1 MEDREPEAQE
11 PETEC
16 TEHLE
21 EETPTED
28 QEPTAS
34 ETQAEELATVEVL
47 AEEIEDL
54 RARAAERDDLLNKLQ
69 RSRADFIN
77 YQRRVQRE
85 RERWSEMTKQE
96 FALQLLPI
104 LDDCERALQASA
116 QNHDP
121 EALARGFELIH
132 AKLLKTLA
140 NEGVQPFDPINQP
153 FDPAYHEAIAHI
165 EKPDV
170 PDNTIIE
177 VVRKGYTIGE
187 RVLRPAQ
194 VVVAKGH
201 KKPQDQPP
209 TPEEQPGEN

>member
-1 MEDREPEAQE
+1 MDDREREPQE
-11 PETEC
+11 PETEG

-21 EETPTED
+21 EEAPTED

-34 ETQAEELATVEVL
+34 ETQTEELSTVEVL
-47 AEEIEDL
+47 AEEIEEL
-54 RARAAERDDLLNKLQ
+54 RARAAERDDLLDKLQ

-85 RERWSEMTKQE
+85 RERWAEMTKQD
-96 FALQLLPI
+96 FASQLLPI
-104 LDDCERALQASA
+104 LDDCERALQAAA
-116 QNHDP
+116 QNHDA

-132 AKLLKTLA
+132 SKLLKALA
-140 NEGVQPFDPINQP
+140 NEGVESFNPVNQP
-153 FDPAYHEAIAHI
+153 FDPAYHEAVAHL
-165 EKPDV
+165 ERPGV

-177 VVRKGYTIGE
+177 VVRTGYTIGD

-201 KKPQDQPP
+201 KQQQPP
-209 TPEEQPGEN
+209 TNDNATGGEN

>member
-1 MEDREPEAQE
+1 MDDREREPQE
-11 PETEC
+11 PETEG

-21 EETPTED
+21 EEAPTED

-34 ETQAEELATVEVL
+34 ETQTEELATVEVL
-47 AEEIEDL
+47 AEEIEEL
-54 RARAAERDDLLNKLQ
+54 RARAAERDDLLDKLQ

-77 YQRRVQRE
+77 YQRRIQRE
-85 RERWSEMTKQE
+85 RERWAEMTKQDV
-96 FALQLLPI
+96 ALQLLPI

-116 QNHDP
+116 QNHDA

-132 AKLLKTLA
+132 SKLLKALA
-140 NEGVQPFDPINQP
+140 NEGVEPFNPINQQ
-153 FDPAYHEAIAHI
+153 FDPAYHEAVAHL
-165 EKPDV
+165 ERPDV

-177 VVRKGYTIGE
+177 VVRTGYTIGD

-201 KKPQDQPP
+201 KEQRPNDNP
-209 TPEEQPGEN
+209 TGGES

>member
-1 MEDREPEAQE
+1 MDDREREPQE
-11 PETEC
+11 PETEG
-16 TEHLE
+16 TEHPDE
-21 EETPTED
+21 EAPTED

-34 ETQAEELATVEVL
+34 ETQTEELATVEVL
-47 AEEIEDL
+47 AEEIEEL
-54 RARAAERDDLLNKLQ
+54 RARAAERDDLLDKLQ

-85 RERWSEMTKQE
+85 RERWSEMTKQD

-116 QNHDP
+116 QNHDA

-132 AKLLKTLA
+132 SKLLKTLA
-140 NEGVQPFDPINQP
+140 SEGVEPFNPINQP
-153 FDPAYHEAIAHI
+153 FDPAYHEAVAHI
-165 EKPDV
+165 ERPDV

-177 VVRKGYTIGE
+177 VVRTGYTIGD

-201 KKPQDQPP
+201 KEQQPNGNP
-209 TPEEQPGEN
+209 TGGEN

>member
-1 MEDREPEAQE
+1 MDDRQPEPQE
-11 PETEC
+11 PETEG

-21 EETPTED
+21 EEAPTED

-34 ETQAEELATVEVL
+34 ETQTEELATVEVL
-47 AEEIEDL
+47 AEEIEEL
-54 RARAAERDDLLNKLQ
+54 RARAAERDDLLDKLQ

-85 RERWSEMTKQE
+85 RERWSEMTKQD

-116 QNHDP
+116 QNHDA

-132 AKLLKTLA
+132 SKLLKTLA
-140 NEGVQPFDPINQP
+140 NEGVQPFNPINQP
-153 FDPAYHEAIAHI
+153 FDPAYHEAVAHL
-165 EKPDV
+165 ERPDV

-177 VVRKGYTIGE
+177 VVRTGYTIAD

-201 KKPQDQPP
+201 KEQRPNDSP
-209 TPEEQPGEN
+209 TGGEN